1 MKISDILSTNKIS
14 ISLEVFPPKKDSSYE
29 VVETAVKEIAHLK
42 PSFISCTY
50 GAGGGTSSNT
60 VKISKLIQDQGVTS
74 MAHLT
79 CVSSNTEEVKRQ
91 IKRIKEAGIENILA
105 LRGDIPKDYVEPT
118 EPHFTH
124 ATELVKFIKQ
134 EYPEA
139 CIGGASYPEK
149 HPEAASKDEDIRH
162 IKEKVDAGC
171 DFLTTQ
177 MFFDNSTF
185 YNYLY
190 RLREEGINV
199 PVLAGIMPV
208 TTKRQMERSIELSGC
223 IIPPRFKA
231 LVDKFGD
238 NPEAMKRAGIIYAT
252 DQIIDLIAN
261 GINHIHIYTMNK
273 PDVSEGILNN
283 LKGIV

>member
-1 MKISDILSTNKIS
+1 MIPSHFRFGKILYHS
-14 ISLEVFPPKKDSSYE
+14 IFRRASNQARIREKNCQKRRRKREQKK
-29 VVETAVKEIAHLK
+29 
-42 PSFISCTY
+42 
-50 GAGGGTSSNT
+50 
-60 VKISKLIQDQGVTS
+60 
-74 MAHLT
+74 
-79 CVSSNTEEVKRQ
+79 Q
-91 IKRIKEAGIENILA
+91 IKRIKEAGVENILA